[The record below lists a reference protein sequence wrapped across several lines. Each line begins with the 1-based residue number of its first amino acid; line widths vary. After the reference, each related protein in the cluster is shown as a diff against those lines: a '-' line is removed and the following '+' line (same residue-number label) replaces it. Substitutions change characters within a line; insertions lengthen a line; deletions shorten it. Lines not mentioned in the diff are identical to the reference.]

1 MNMRTSCAL
10 ALCALLYLSAPLHAF
25 NTFFADKMPI
35 SRMTSE
41 DVDILLRVVNETLDN
56 APDGTTRRWDNPSTG
71 AGGLLTPQNSYKD
84 RGEEC
89 RDLEV
94 ENHAGD
100 MTNRMVIPACKQ
112 PDGTWKARP

>member
-1 MNMRTSCAL
+1 MRTPLAL
-10 ALCALLYLSAPLHAF
+10 ALCALLSLHGGPSHAA
-25 NTFFADKMPI
+25 NTFFMERMPI

-41 DVDILLRVVNETLDN
+41 DVDILLRAVNETLDN
-56 APDGTTRRWDNPSTG
+56 APDGVGQRWGNPNTG
-71 AGGLLTPQNSYKD
+71 AGGLLTPRNRYKD
-84 RGEEC
+84 KNEDC

-100 MTNRMVIPACKQ
+100 MTNRLTIPACKQ